1 MRYRDGQL
9 PDPDAPFGASTQ
21 DMLTLS
27 VLIAI
32 VIGVCLFL
40 AGRHGNVMWL
50 KVWSVGLLL
59 CSGLYFGA
67 EAIGLV

>member
-1 MRYRDGQL
+1 MRYPEGQQ
-9 PDPDAPFGASTQ
+9 PDPNAPFGAATH

-32 VIGVCLFL
+32 VIGVCLYL
-40 AGRHGNVMWL
+40 AGRHGNVLWL
-50 KVWSVGLLL
+50 KVWSVGLLV

-67 EAIGLV
+67 ETIGLL